1 MLTVAEPDGD
11 ILFDF
16 TDVAE
21 TNEEDVIEREPTVER
36 LTLADTVCEGERFA
50 LADTLRDI
58 VPVEE
63 TDDERVFELDAE
75 LEADTE

>member
-1 MLTVAEPDGD
+1 LLTVAEPDGD

>member
-1 MLTVAEPDGD
+1 LVRVAETDGD
-11 ILFDF
+11 TLFDF
-16 TDVAE
+16 TDVTE
-21 TNEEDVIEREPTVER
+21 TDEEDVIEREPTVER

-63 TDDERVFELDAE
+63 TEPETVFELDAE